1 MAITPQRRNTMDEQK
16 QFQDEYEQR
25 LQEALDKVEQ
35 GYITEDYM
43 AIIRHACNMP
53 KTPATPLL
61 STVFNF
67 DEIFNNFFPRI
78 KK

>member
-1 MAITPQRRNTMDEQK
+1 MDEEK

-25 LQEALDKVEQ
+25 LQEALDKVGE

-53 KTPATPLL
+53 KAPTKSLL
-61 STVFNF
+61 TSVFNF
-67 DEIFNNFFPRI
+67 DEIFNDFPRI

>member
-1 MAITPQRRNTMDEQK
+1 MDEQK

-35 GYITEDYM
+35 GHITEDYM

-53 KTPATPLL
+53 KAPTKSLL
-61 STVFNF
+61 TSVFNF
-67 DEIFNNFFPRI
+67 DEIFNDLPRI

>member
-1 MAITPQRRNTMDEQK
+1 MDEQK

-43 AIIRHACNMP
+43 AIIRHACNLPKMP
-53 KTPATPLL
+53 ASKILPL
-61 STVFNF
+61 VYNF
-67 DEIFNNFFPRI
+67 DEIFGEI
-78 KK
+78 K